1 MVAKVVGRG
10 HLSAGGLHSRVVGC
24 AGAGAFERADGGV
37 GVTRSRLA
45 LAITLLGFALLT
57 GGVAVVYWPAGV
69 ILAGVLLLAAGL
81 FGIDVEGE
89 SP

>member
-1 MVAKVVGRG
+1 M
-10 HLSAGGLHSRVVGC
+10 
-24 AGAGAFERADGGV
+24 
-37 GVTRSRLA
+37 TRSRLA
-45 LAITLLGFALLT
+45 LAITILGFALLT